1 MANQEGG
8 FSGSCLLLSFCIGS
22 LVGAG
27 VALLVAPKTGRETR
41 QQIKELAD
49 EVKEKADVYMEQMKD
64 QVSTV
69 VEKGKGII
77 EEQKSILAAAV
88 EAGKEAYDKEKEKLV
103 KE

>member
-8 FSGSCLLLSFCIGS
+8 FSASSLLLSFFAGS
-22 LVGAG
+22 LLGAG

-49 EVKEKADVYMEQMKD
+49 EVTEKAEAYMEEMKGH
-64 QVSTV
+64 VSTV

-88 EAGKEAYDKEKEKLV
+88 EAGKEAYEKEKEKLA
-103 KE
+103 KD